1 MGKIDRPAPRKPR
14 PEGRGQ
20 GELYKNGNLPYREA
34 PPARAGRLHL
44 QSSMVTVALAC
55 LALFGVARPCLGAS
69 PLVHHDL
76 MVTLDPDGQRLT
88 GTDTLKLRPHDA
100 RHVTLALSPEARI
113 IGVSM
118 DEKVIPF
125 TFEGGVLHIYF
136 PSDVPKGEITV
147 TVLYEAFFRDVVPK
161 DPVHTEDPGYG
172 VLGVISSEG
181 TFLLPGAGW
190 YPTIHESRST
200 FRLQVQAPAGY
211 ETVTAGKRLA
221 RGTEA
226 GVTTSVW
233 DIKLPLQG
241 LSLSAGRYVVGERD
255 AQGTALYTYFFP
267 EDAPLAER
275 YLEATAHYLNL
286 YTDLFGPYP
295 FDKFAVV
302 ENFFPTGYGFRS
314 YTLLGGTVLRL
325 PFILETSLA
334 HEVVHSWWGNG
345 VLVDD
350 EHGNWCEGLTTYM
363 ADYWLKE
370 RSSAEEG
377 RAYRL
382 NILRDYATLVPPG
395 EDFPL
400 EVFTHRF
407 SSSTRAVGYGK
418 GAMVFHMA
426 RRLVGDEAFW
436 KGLKAVFREKCFQTA
451 SWDDFAMALGRN
463 SGANLKPFFRQW
475 VTRPG
480 APRLAL
486 KDVEAE
492 EDRQGWKVTGVLIQ
506 QGPYYDLEVPLR
518 LKTGGGNI
526 ETKVSSTGRKAF
538 FTLRSDTP
546 PERLVADPDVDLF
559 RRLDPSEV
567 PPTVN
572 GIKGSQSLVAVV
584 SGSRPPKNRDVFG
597 ILLEALGQEK
607 TPLLLEDEATPS
619 RLKGHDVLYLGVPAR
634 KALLATLPQGLAISP
649 DSFTLNEVT
658 YDAPED
664 ALFAVLAHSQGE
676 DRQLVGLFL
685 PLSAQAVPRAARK
698 IPHYGKYSY
707 LVFRKGINE
716 AKGTWPAATS
726 PLVHG
731 FTLKGSASP

>member
-1 MGKIDRPAPRKPR
+1 MGKIDLR
-14 PEGRGQ
+14 
-20 GELYKNGNLPYREA
+20 
-34 PPARAGRLHL
+34 
-44 QSSMVTVALAC
+44 SFIVTVALIC
-55 LALFGVARPCLGAS
+55 PFLFGATSPCLGAS

-76 MVTLDPDGQRLT
+76 AVTLDPEGQRLT
-88 GTDTLKLRPHDA
+88 GTDTLKLRPHGA
-100 RHVTLALSPEARI
+100 THVTLALSPEARI

-125 TFEGGVLHIYF
+125 TFEGGGLHI
-136 PSDVPKGEITV
+136 PLPHHVPQGEIRV
-147 TVLYEAFFRDVVPK
+147 VVSYEAFFRDVVPE
-161 DPVHTEDPGYG
+161 DPVHTEDPSYG
-172 VLGVISSEG
+172 VIGVISSQG

-190 YPTIHESRST
+190 YPTIHGSRST

-211 ETVTAGKRLA
+211 EAVTAGKRLA

-226 GVTTSVW
+226 GVTTCVW

-255 AQGTALYTYFFP
+255 AQGTAVYTYFFP

-314 YTLLGGTVLRL
+314 YTLLGSTVLRL
-325 PFILETSLA
+325 PFILETSLG

-363 ADYWLKE
+363 ADYLLKE

-382 NILRDYATLVPPG
+382 NILRDYASLVPPG
-395 EDFPL
+395 EDLPL

-407 SSSTRAVGYGK
+407 SPSTRTVGYGK

-436 KGLKAVFREKCFQTA
+436 KGLKAVFREKCFHKA
-451 SWDDFAMALGRN
+451 SWDDFAMALGR
-463 SGANLKPFFRQW
+463 SGGSNLKPFFRQW
-475 VTRPG
+475 VTQPG

-492 EDRQGWKVTGVLIQ
+492 ADCQRWKVTGVLIQ

-526 ETKVSSTGRKAF
+526 ETKVSSSGRKAF
-538 FTLRSDTP
+538 FTLRSDAP
-546 PERLVADPDVDLF
+546 PERLVVDPDVDLF

-572 GIKGSQSLVAVV
+572 GIKGSQCLVAVV
-584 SGSRPPKNRDVFG
+584 AGSRPPKSRDVFS
-597 ILLEALGQEK
+597 ILLEGLGQEK

-619 RLKGHDVLYLGVPAR
+619 RLKGYDVLYLGVPAR
-634 KALLATLPQGLAISP
+634 KDLLATLPQGLALSP
-649 DSFTLNEVT
+649 DSFTLNDVT
-658 YDAPED
+658 YDGPED
-664 ALFAVLAHSQGE
+664 ALFAVLAHAQGE

-707 LVFRKGINE
+707 LVFRRGINE
-716 AKGTWPAATS
+716 AKGTWPAASS

-731 FTLKGSASP
+731 FSFRGSASP

>member
-1 MGKIDRPAPRKPR
+1 
-14 PEGRGQ
+14 
-20 GELYKNGNLPYREA
+20 
-34 PPARAGRLHL
+34 
-44 QSSMVTVALAC
+44 LA
-55 LALFGVARPCLGAS
+55 
-69 PLVHHDL
+69 
-76 MVTLDPDGQRLT
+76 VTLDPEKQRLT
-88 GTDTLKLRPHDA
+88 GTDTLKLRSHDGS
-100 RHVTLALSPEARI
+100 HVTFALTPEARI
-113 IGVSM
+113 IAVSM
-118 DEKVIPF
+118 DEKVVPF
-125 TFEGGVLHIYF
+125 TFEDGVLHVYF
-136 PSDVPKGEITV
+136 PSNVRQGEITV
-147 TVLYEAFFRDVVPK
+147 TVSYEAFFRDLVPK
-161 DPVHTEDPGYG
+161 DPVHTEDPSYG

-211 ETVTAGKRLA
+211 EAVTDGKRLA
-221 RGTEA
+221 RGTEV

-267 EDAPLAER
+267 EDAFLAER

-286 YTDLFGPYP
+286 YKDLFGAYP

-314 YTLLGGTVLRL
+314 YTLLGSTVLRL
-325 PFILETSLA
+325 PFILETSLG

-350 EHGNWCEGLTTYM
+350 EHGNWCEGLTTYV
-363 ADYWLKE
+363 ADHLFKE

-377 RAYRL
+377 RAHRL
-382 NILRDYATLVPPG
+382 NILRDYATLVSQE

-400 EVFTHRF
+400 KLFIHRF
-407 SSSTRAVGYGK
+407 SPATRTVGYGK

-436 KGLKAVFREKCFQTA
+436 KGLQAVFREKCFQTA
-451 SWDDFAMALGRN
+451 SWDDFAMALERN
-463 SGANLKPFFRQW
+463 SGDNLKSFFRQW
-475 VTRPG
+475 VTRSG
-480 APRLAL
+480 APRPAP
-486 KDVEAE
+486 KDVRAE
-492 EDRQGWKVTGVLIQ
+492 EDHQGWKVTGVLTQ
-506 QGPYYDLEVPLR
+506 HEPYYDLEVPLR
-518 LKTGGGNI
+518 LETSGGNI
-526 ETKVSSTGRKAF
+526 ETKISLTGRKAF

-584 SGSRPPKNRDVFG
+584 AGSLREQSRDVLS
-597 ILLEALGQEK
+597 ILLEGLGK
-607 TPLLLEDEATPS
+607 KSTPLLREDEATPS

-634 KALLATLPQGLAISP
+634 KALLAILPQGLAISP
-649 DSFTLNEVT
+649 DSFTVNEVT
-658 YDAPED
+658 YDSPED

-731 FTLKGSASP
+731 FTFRRSAFP

>member
-1 MGKIDRPAPRKPR
+1 MGKIDLR
-14 PEGRGQ
+14 
-20 GELYKNGNLPYREA
+20 
-34 PPARAGRLHL
+34 
-44 QSSMVTVALAC
+44 SFIVTVALAC
-55 LALFGVARPCLGAS
+55 LFLFGAASPCLGAA
-69 PLVHHDL
+69 PLLRHDL
-76 MVTLDPDGQRLT
+76 VVTLDPEGQRLT
-88 GTDTLKLRPHDA
+88 GTDTLKLRSHDGS
-100 RHVTLALSPEARI
+100 HVTFALTPEACI
-113 IGVSM
+113 MAVSM

-125 TFEGGVLHIYF
+125 TFEGGGLDIPLPYHVRQ
-136 PSDVPKGEITV
+136 GEIRV
-147 TVLYEAFFRDVVPK
+147 VVSYEAFFRDVVPE
-161 DPVHTEDPGYG
+161 DPVDTEDPSYG
-172 VLGVISSEG
+172 VIGVISSEG
-181 TFLLPGAGW
+181 TLLLPGAGW

-200 FRLQVQAPAGY
+200 FRLKVQAPAGY
-211 ETVTAGKRLA
+211 EAVTAGKRLA

-267 EDAPLAER
+267 EDAPLAEG

-314 YTLLGGTVLRL
+314 YTLLGSTVLRL
-325 PFILETSLA
+325 PFILETSLG

-350 EHGNWCEGLTTYM
+350 EQGNWSEGLTTYV
-363 ADYWLKE
+363 ADHLFKE

-382 NILRDYATLVPPG
+382 NILRDYASLVPPG
-395 EDFPL
+395 EDLPL

-407 SSSTRAVGYGK
+407 SPATRTVGYGK

-436 KGLKAVFREKCFQTA
+436 KGLQAVFREKCFQKA
-451 SWDDFAMALGRN
+451 SWDDFAMALGR
-463 SGANLKPFFRQW
+463 SGGSNLKPFFRQW

-492 EDRQGWKVTGVLIQ
+492 EDGQGWKVTGVMTQ
-506 QGPYYDLEVPLR
+506 QGSSYNLEVPLR
-518 LKTGGGNI
+518 LETGGGDI

-538 FTLRSDTP
+538 FTLRSDTLA
-546 PERLVADPDVDLF
+546 ERLMADPEVDLF

-584 SGSRPPKNRDVFG
+584 AGSRAPKSRDVFS
-597 ILLEALGQEK
+597 ILLEGLGQGK
-607 TPLLLEDEATPS
+607 TPLLFEDEAIPS
-619 RLKGHDVLYLGVPAR
+619 RLKGHDVLYLGVPAG

-664 ALFAVLAHSQGE
+664 ALFAVLGHFQGE

-685 PLSAQAVPRAARK
+685 PLSAKAVPEAARK

-731 FTLKGSASP
+731 FTFRRSAFP